1 MSVFKLTLAGLALRS
16 LPGRAS
22 KASRLDAGN
31 ARREPLPPIIAL
43 EGDPDPSLRSV
54 IDDLASRLGASV
66 CTVEGPATLASDPD
80 LDAVIA
86 VILTRARSPLELQI
100 TLREARGLLGDRP
113 LAVLAPQPL
122 ASSYGGVLPVD
133 PSCVAPPITVDR
145 LLFALGLSP
154 DRRG

>member
-1 MSVFKLTLAGLALRS
+1 MSVFKLSLVGLALRS
-16 LPGRAS
+16 RPGRAAKAP
-22 KASRLDAGN
+22 KASRDAAGS
-31 ARREPLPPIIAL
+31 ARREPLPPIVAL
-43 EGDPDPSLRSV
+43 EGNPDPSLRRV
-54 IDDLASRLGASV
+54 IDELAARLGASV
-66 CTVEGPATLASDPD
+66 CMIEGPASLASDPD

-122 ASSYGGVLPVD
+122 ASAFGGVLPVD

-145 LLFALGLSP
+145 LLFALGLS
-154 DRRG
+154 

>member
-1 MSVFKLTLAGLALRS
+1 VIKLSLAALALRS
-16 LPGRAS
+16 RPGRAAQAT
-22 KASRLDAGN
+22 KKHASGQ
-31 ARREPLPPIIAL
+31 ARREPLPPIVAL
-43 EGDPDPSLRSV
+43 EGNPDPSLRRV
-54 IDDLASRLGASV
+54 IEDLASRLGASI
-66 CTVEGPATLASDPD
+66 CPIEGPASLASDPD

-122 ASSYGGVLPVD
+122 ASAFGGVLPID

-145 LLFALGLSP
+145 LLFALGLA
-154 DRRG
+154 DNRGV